1 MVKCVPEVVAES
13 ERRRLGLR
21 RRCVLRDGRA
31 LGIRCTQID
40 IGNASTAMTARMGEG
55 IAQPDGSTRVEPT
68 FDPVHVGELVR
79 YVVELP
85 LSVTMPFATVAAA
98 EMPWLAR
105 G

>member
-1 MVKCVPEVVAES
+1 MRTAGQIEVDFSGQMAQCLTFS
-13 ERRRLGLR
+13 PQ
-21 RRCVLRDGRA
+21 DGQ
-31 LGIRCTQID
+31 GD
-40 IGNASTAMTARMGEG
+40 SARMGEG